1 MTVAGQEQTIILG
14 GFWVSCQWIRGSD
27 MKPYATHRKSCSVC
41 GVIFPI
47 DEFTYGNRENRSY
60 CKLCDAAVSKA
71 YAKGGTAAAR
81 AFREEQRRK
90 WKSA

>member
-1 MTVAGQEQTIILG
+1 MNTYPT
-14 GFWVSCQWIRGSD
+14 R
-27 MKPYATHRKSCSVC
+27 RKACSVC

-47 DEFTYGNRENRSY
+47 EEFTYGNRENRSY
-60 CKLCDAAVSKA
+60 CKSCDAAVSKA
-71 YAKGGTAAAR
+71 YTKGGVARAR